1 MPLLVVCSSGVER
14 TPEEMDEG
22 KVDVCSVLSPFTTRE
37 VCFSENNFDKL
48 VKLTDYNVL
57 NNEKLIIRALSLA
70 VARRRQRN
78 Y

>member
-1 MPLLVVCSSGVER
+1 MPLFVVCPSGVER
-14 TPEEMDEG
+14 TPEEMDGG
-22 KVDVCSVLSPFTTRE
+22 KVDVSSVLSPFTTRE
-37 VCFSENNFDKL
+37 VCFSEKNFDKL

-57 NNEKLIIRALSLA
+57 NNEKLIIRALRLA